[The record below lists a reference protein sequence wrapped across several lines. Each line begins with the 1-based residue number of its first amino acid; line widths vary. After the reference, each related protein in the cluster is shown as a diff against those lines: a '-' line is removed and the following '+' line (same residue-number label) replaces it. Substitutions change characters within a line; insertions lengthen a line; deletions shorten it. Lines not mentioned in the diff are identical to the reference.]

1 MLNPDCG
8 FRVGEL
14 LPPEVGMLLRT
25 AIGDEL
31 RRNRLS
37 QGRTL
42 RDVSKAASVSLGYL
56 SEIERGVK
64 EPSSEM
70 LAAICDSLDLK
81 VSILINSVGQLLTVA
96 EPAANVIKL
105 HPVATNRAA

>member
-1 MLNPDCG
+1 MLNPGCG

-42 RDVSKAASVSLGYL
+42 RDVSKAANVSLGYL

-81 VSILINSVGQLLTVA
+81 VSILINSVSQLLTVA
-96 EPAANVIKL
+96 EPVANVINL

>member
-1 MLNPDCG
+1 VLNPGCG

-42 RDVSKAASVSLGYL
+42 RDVSKAANVSLGYL

-70 LAAICDSLDLK
+70 LAAICDSLNLK

-96 EPAANVIKL
+96 EPVANVINL